1 MFPFMLVIN
10 GIPLPENHNY
20 NTVERAKIHIW
31 VMDNDADSAQEKA
44 VSLVKQYLWEIKG
57 VEHVLQISQ
66 EQLKHLHKAEDLLYQ
81 KALRDGI
88 AADFLAYP
96 KVDGNPNDPIL
107 IGRP

>member
-10 GIPLPENHNY
+10 GTPLPENHNY
-20 NTVERAKIHIW
+20 NTVGGAKIHIW

-44 VSLVKQYLWEIKG
+44 ESYVEQYLWKIQS
-57 VEHVLQISQ
+57 VEHVLQIAS
-66 EQLKHLHKAEDLLYQ
+66 EQLQHLHEAEALLYQ
-81 KALRDGI
+81 KARRNGI

-96 KVDGNPNDPIL
+96 KVDGNPDDPIL